1 MKLKMTMLLA
11 VISIM
16 QLVECKQN
24 SHDNFIQLSQ
34 ELERGFI
41 TPPDSIQT
49 SVYWYWISDNISKE
63 GAVRDLQAMKKQEST
78 GPSLGTL
85 GLMTFPTAR

>member
-1 MKLKMTMLLA
+1 MLLA
-11 VISIM
+11 VISMIH
-16 QLVECKQN
+16 LIGCKQN
-24 SHDNFIQLSQ
+24 PHTNLTQLSQ

-63 GAVRDLQAMKKQEST
+63 GAIRDLHAMKKQEST
-78 GPSLGTL
+78 APSLATS
-85 GLMTFPTAR
+85 GLMTFPTAK